1 MAAAK
6 TKARI
11 DVKYLAEQLL
21 NCRLEAGLNQAEAA
35 AKIGVAPSNYF
46 CYETANAI
54 KPTEKF
60 ISKIMQAYGKPRDFF
75 IKIVEQEDDLNYLLP
90 AEIKAWTKS
99 EEAIPYILM
108 AHAKYAADKLSEK
121 KTE

>member
-6 TKARI
+6 TNARI

-35 AKIGVAPSNYF
+35 EKIGVAPSNYF
-46 CYETANAI
+46 YYETANAI

-90 AEIKAWTKS
+90 AEIKAWAKS

>member
-6 TKARI
+6 TKSRI

-46 CYETANAI
+46 YYETANAT

-60 ISKIMQAYGKPRDFF
+60 IAKIMQSYGKPRDFF
-75 IKIVEQEDDLNYLLP
+75 VKTIEKDDDLGNLLP
-90 AEIKAWTKS
+90 AEIKAWAKS

-121 KTE
+121 KME

>member
-46 CYETANAI
+46 YYETANAI

-75 IKIVEQEDDLNYLLP
+75 IKIVEQE
-90 AEIKAWTKS
+90 S

>member
-1 MAAAK
+1 MSAAK

-46 CYETANAI
+46 YYETANAI

-60 ISKIMQAYGKPRDFF
+60 ISKIMQAYGKPREFF
-75 IKIVEQEDDLNYLLP
+75 IKSLNRKMISTIFCP
-90 AEIKAWTKS
+90 QKS
-99 EEAIPYILM
+99 KPGQRV
-108 AHAKYAADKLSEK
+108 KKLFPIS
-121 KTE
+121 

>member
-46 CYETANAI
+46 I
-54 KPTEKF
+54 MKQPTPL
-60 ISKIMQAYGKPRDFF
+60 S
-75 IKIVEQEDDLNYLLP
+75 LP
-90 AEIKAWTKS
+90 KN
-99 EEAIPYILM
+99 
-108 AHAKYAADKLSEK
+108 LSLK
-121 KTE
+121 

>member
-35 AKIGVAPSNYF
+35 EKIGVAPSNYF
-46 CYETANAI
+46 YYETANAI
-54 KPTEKF
+54 KPVSYTH
-60 ISKIMQAYGKPRDFF
+60 
-75 IKIVEQEDDLNYLLP
+75 LTLP
-90 AEIKAWTKS
+90 TICS
-99 EEAIPYILM
+99 V
-108 AHAKYAADKLSEK
+108 
-121 KTE
+121 

>member
-1 MAAAK
+1 MAAA
-6 TKARI
+6 KARI

-21 NCRLEAGLNQAEAA
+21 KCRLEAGLNKAEAA

-46 CYETANAI
+46 YYETANAT

-60 ISKIMQAYGKPRDFF
+60 IAKIMQAYGKPRDFF
-75 IKIVEQEDDLNYLLP
+75 IKIIEQEDDLNYLLP
-90 AEIKAWTKS
+90 AEIKAWAKS
-99 EEAIPYILM
+99 DEAIPYILM

>member
-21 NCRLEAGLNQAEAA
+21 NCRFEAA

-46 CYETANAI
+46 YYETANAI

>member
-46 CYETANAI
+46 YYETANAI

-60 ISKIMQAYGKPRDFF
+60 ISKIMQAYGNRATF
-75 IKIVEQEDDLNYLLP
+75 L
-90 AEIKAWTKS
+90 
-99 EEAIPYILM
+99 
-108 AHAKYAADKLSEK
+108 
-121 KTE
+121 